1 MFKNHSYPPVSI
13 GAIVEENSKVRAL
26 ENKLLE
32 RKEREVG
39 VLAQSN
45 CGLVSNRSLSN
56 DGLLYQTNCNR
67 IFFNAV

>member
-1 MFKNHSYPPVSI
+1 M
-13 GAIVEENSKVRAL
+13 RAL

-45 CGLVSNRSLSN
+45 CGLVSNKLQQNFFQRRLIVEWLFN
-56 DGLLYQTNCNR
+56 NILKIRQNR
-67 IFFNAV
+67 LGET

>member
-45 CGLVSNRSLSN
+45 CSLVSN
-56 DGLLYQTNCNR
+56 
-67 IFFNAV
+67 

>member
-1 MFKNHSYPPVSI
+1 MGRVLSVYQVLKEMFKNHSYPPVSI

-45 CGLVSNRSLSN
+45 CGLVSN
-56 DGLLYQTNCNR
+56 
-67 IFFNAV
+67 